1 VGGGRPA
8 PFVSDT
14 TVDSD
19 LEVLLPENYIESTR
33 ERVRLYRELDEIST
47 ESALEAF
54 ATQLADRFGRLPAQT
69 VDLLNVVR
77 LRWVAQAIGIERIQ
91 LKNSRMVCYFVS
103 SQNSPYYQS
112 HEFSTVLQFVQK
124 NPRLCRMKELS
135 GKLTLAFDDVR
146 SVDQGLAILQKI

>member
-1 VGGGRPA
+1 
-8 PFVSDT
+8 
-14 TVDSD
+14 
-19 LEVLLPENYIESTR
+19 
-33 ERVRLYRELDEIST
+33 
-47 ESALEAF
+47 
-54 ATQLADRFGRLPAQT
+54 
-69 VDLLNVVR
+69 
-77 LRWVAQAIGIERIQ
+77 VAQAIGIERIQ